1 MIYERGRTMLEIKNL
16 TKNFGKF
23 CAVKNFSLS
32 AEKGTIHGIIGE
44 NGAGKTTV
52 IKCIAGIY
60 KPDGGEVLLDGQP
73 IYENPAA
80 KIKIGYVADSNTMF
94 EDYTAAQMR
103 DFFAEVYPDFD
114 KEKYAM
120 LNDIFALD
128 PNRRVGRLSKGQQMR
143 LSFMLAVSLAPDLL
157 ILDEPTSGLDALAKK
172 QLLDIVID
180 EVEKNNIAVVI
191 SSHHLGELEKLCD
204 EITILQ
210 NGEARY
216 QSNVD
221 DLKDKVKKLQV
232 IFDKTPDIDV
242 LKESFGVER
251 LGSVYYL
258 TTTNYDENTV
268 SALKLMG
275 ASMIEEV
282 GISLEEIFVI
292 TAESR

>member
-1 MIYERGRTMLEIKNL
+1 MLEIKNL
-16 TKNFGKF
+16 TKKFGKF
-23 CAVKNFSLS
+23 CAVKNFALS
-32 AEKGTIHGIIGE
+32 VEKGTIHGIIGE
-44 NGAGKTTV
+44 NGAGKTTI

-60 KPDGGEVLLDGQP
+60 KPDKGEILLDGQP

-80 KIKIGYVADSNTMF
+80 KVKIGYVADSNTMY

-114 KEKYAM
+114 KEKYES
-120 LNDIFALD
+120 LNDIFKLD
-128 PNRRVGRLSKGQQMR
+128 QNRRVGRLSKGQQMR
-143 LSFMLAVSLAPDLL
+143 LSFMLAIASNPELL

-180 EVEKNNIAVVI
+180 EVEQNGLSVVI
-191 SSHHLGELEKLCD
+191 SSHHLSELEKLCD

-210 NGEARY
+210 NGTIEY
-216 QSNVD
+216 QSNID
-221 DLKDKVKKLQV
+221 ELKEKVKKLQV
-232 IFDKTPDIDV
+232 IFDKTPDIEV
-242 LKESFGVER
+242 LKESFGVEK

-258 TTTNYDENTV
+258 TTTGYDENTR

-275 ASMIEEV
+275 ASVIEEV

>member
-1 MIYERGRTMLEIKNL
+1 MLEIKNL
-16 TKNFGKF
+16 TKKFGKF
-23 CAVKNFSLS
+23 CAVKNFSLK

-60 KPDGGEVLLDGQP
+60 KPDGGSVTLNGLP
-73 IYENPAA
+73 VYENPAA

-94 EDYTAAQMR
+94 EDYTAAQMC

-114 KEKYAM
+114 KEKYNA
-120 LNDIFALD
+120 LNGIFKLD
-128 PNRRVGRLSKGQQMR
+128 QNRRVLRLSKGQQMR
-143 LSFMLAVSLAPDLL
+143 LSFMLAIASNPELL

-180 EVEKNNIAVVI
+180 EVEQNGLAVVI
-191 SSHHLGELEKLCD
+191 SSHHLSELEKLCD

-210 NGEARY
+210 NGETEY
-216 QSNVD
+216 QSNID
-221 DLKDKVKKLQV
+221 DLKNKVKKLQV
-232 IFDKTPDIDV
+232 IFDKTPDIDA
-242 LKESFGVER
+242 LKESFGVEK

-258 TTTNYDENTV
+258 TTTNYDENTI

-275 ASMIEEV
+275 ASIIEEV